1 MAFHNTLL
9 TLGVHCDNYTTLI
22 MSVPRALGL
31 QEQEEK
37 VNGQLDDSI
46 QVVSGSLRKEDYS

>member
-1 MAFHNTLL
+1 
-9 TLGVHCDNYTTLI
+9 

-31 QEQEEK
+31 QKQEEK